1 MGYKGPRR
9 VYMSTAHT
17 ARQVYA
23 CVAQAVHS
31 QVCLC
36 ARPWG
41 QFSCG
46 EARLECWVHCSVC
59 VCARACVIWGWDG
72 GLLEASRGGSWA
84 WGALMVLGLEGIVM
98 TPPAQCFLLL
108 FGQESQMRAC

>member
-1 MGYKGPRR
+1 MGYKGPLYCT
-9 VYMSTAHT
+9 VHT
-17 ARQVYA
+17 ARQVCA
-23 CVAQAVHS
+23 CAAQAVHS
-31 QVCLC
+31 HVCLC

-59 VCARACVIWGWDG
+59 VILAWDG

-84 WGALMVLGLEGIVM
+84 WGALMVLGLEGMVT

-108 FGQESQMRAC
+108 FGQETQMRAC